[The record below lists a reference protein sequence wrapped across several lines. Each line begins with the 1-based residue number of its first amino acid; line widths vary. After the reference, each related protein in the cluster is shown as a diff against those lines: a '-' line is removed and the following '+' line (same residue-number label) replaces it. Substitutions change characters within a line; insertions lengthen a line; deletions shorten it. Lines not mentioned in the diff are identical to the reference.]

1 LKQPAAY
8 VLRIEEMED
17 ATCSFK
23 LMVPIKVHCVTSQ
36 KTIIFIFTVIKI
48 SDITQKM
55 GIVNSCNE
63 FCENKGISIF
73 FNENR
78 KQGI

>member
-1 LKQPAAY
+1 
-8 VLRIEEMED
+8 MED

-23 LMVPIKVHCVTSQ
+23 LIVPIKVHCVTSQ
-36 KTIIFIFTVIKI
+36 KTIIFIFNVMRI
-48 SDITQKM
+48 SDITHKT
-55 GIVNSCNE
+55 GIVNRCNE
-63 FCENKGISIF
+63 FYENKGISIF

>member
-1 LKQPAAY
+1 LKQPVAF
-8 VLRIEEMED
+8 VLRIEEMEG
-17 ATCSFK
+17 AACSFK
-23 LMVPIKVHCVTSQ
+23 LIVPIKVRCVTSQ
-36 KTIIFIFTVIKI
+36 KTIIFIFTVMRI

-63 FCENKGISIF
+63 FYENKGISII

-78 KQGI
+78 QQGI